1 MGKTQEENLNLLKS
15 MYLKLKHLGYRHTHI
30 NARTHTRKTQP
41 RSQNTQ
47 MHRQCKQIWFKVHY

>member
-41 RSQNTQ
+41 RSQKHTNAQTMQ
-47 MHRQCKQIWFKVHY
+47 TNLV